1 MQVQFEGY
9 SRQNRTIEFDEEDL
23 AILYDI
29 LREVFATHVE
39 FGCYDRS
46 RYVSPVNQKIL
57 DLCDKYGVDGDYT
70 KDRVSFYKAILE
82 AK

>member
-9 SRQNRTIEFDEEDL
+9 SRQNRTVEFDEADL
-23 AILYDI
+23 ATLNDI
-29 LREVFATHVE
+29 LRDVFITHVE

-46 RYVSPVNQKIL
+46 RYITPDNQKIL

-70 KDRVSFYKAILE
+70 KDRVSFYEAILE

>member
-9 SRQNRTIEFDEEDL
+9 SRQSRTVEFDEADL
-23 AILYDI
+23 AALSDV
-29 LREVFATHVE
+29 LREVFTTHVE
-39 FGCYDRS
+39 FGCYDRGK
-46 RYVSPVNQKIL
+46 YISPVNQKIL

-70 KDRVSFYKAILE
+70 KDRVSFYEAILG